1 MRLMRGGVE
10 RMGWQPAF
18 FAVEERLRELSA
30 KGGDGLERIAALVD
44 FEAFRP
50 ELERAVP
57 RSGGARGGRPAFD
70 LVLMS
75 KVLPLQAMHALSDER
90 VEYLIKDRLSSTRF
104 LVWAWPA
111 RCRTRTR
118 SGRSAG
124 R

>member
-1 MRLMRGGVE
+1 MGRQPGFFDVE
-10 RMGWQPAF
+10 D
-18 FAVEERLRELSA
+18 RLRELSA
-30 KGGDGLERIAALVD
+30 KGDDLERMAALVG
-44 FEAFRP
+44 FERFRP

-57 RSGGARGGRPAFD
+57 RPGGSKGGRLAFD
-70 LVLMS
+70 HVLLFKVLM
-75 KVLPLQAMHALSDER
+75 LQAMHALSDER